1 MRQGLTWIG
10 WTMVVLG
17 LTACGN
23 GFYRRS
29 LNKQDNTLNAITG
42 TFTIGYVPTYGKPPI
57 VPERSQKVTDS
68 LMERVVTDEA
78 RVALAERDFQ
88 YAVAAGDL
96 DPSVFA
102 RADTSRY
109 DWRYS
114 NGLKPAKYPEGALT
128 VDVFAPSRQW
138 LWRGQPVLAPF
149 TPDRLRYRS
158 DPRAAF
164 HLNTP
169 LKR

>member
-1 MRQGLTWIG
+1 MRQGLTWTG
-10 WTMVVLG
+10 WTMVVLT

-42 TFTIGYVPTYGKPPI
+42 TFTVGYVPTYGKPPV

-78 RVALAERDFQ
+78 RVAMTSRDFQ
-88 YAVAAGDL
+88 YATAAGEL

-102 RADTSRY
+102 RADTANY

-114 NGLKPAKYPEGALT
+114 NALRPAKYPNGVLAA
-128 VDVFAPSRQW
+128 DVFVPSQSL
-138 LWRGQPVLAPF
+138 LWRGETVAPF
-149 TPDRLRYRS
+149 TPDRPRYSS
-158 DPRAAF
+158 DPRRAA
-164 HLNTP
+164 HSNTP
-169 LKR
+169 PRR